1 MEPKDEG
8 DWVESTL
15 TSELDVKADSTADT
29 KTLAV
34 SSRTLLEQ
42 KEGPGAPR
50 KILLSSKLTVLG
62 RSNNCTVQ
70 LHSSEISRAHMM
82 IKKEEGRFTCQDLE
96 SYNGVHLNGIRI
108 HSAELRNGDTI
119 QIGNVV
125 FIFRLHG

>member
-1 MEPKDEG
+1 MKPEDKG
-8 DWVESTL
+8 DWVENTL
-15 TSELDVKADSTADT
+15 TSESDVKADPTADT

-34 SSRTLLEQ
+34 SSQSMLEQ
-42 KEGPGAPR
+42 KEGPGSPR
-50 KILLSSKLTVLG
+50 KIPLSSKLTVFG
-62 RSNNCTVQ
+62 RSTNCTVQ

-82 IKKEEGRFTCQDLE
+82 IKKEEGRFICQDLE